1 MPKRVV
7 TGKVTSASAAKTR
20 RVEVPR
26 IVRHSKY
33 GKILHRRTVC
43 HVHDENEESG
53 AGDTVEIV
61 ESRPRSRLKRWELVR
76 VVAKST
82 AVDVASLR
90 SGARATRLREGAAKA
105 EEAELSA
112 RPEQASVANES
123 VNESVVETAESGGE
137 QGGVEPTSAEQPGTE
152 QAGE

>member
-7 TGKVTSASAAKTR
+7 TGTVTSDSAAKTR

-26 IVRHSKY
+26 IVRHTKY

-43 HVHDENEESG
+43 HVHDENEESA
-53 AGDTVEIV
+53 AGDTVEII

-105 EEAELSA
+105 E
-112 RPEQASVANES
+112 
-123 VNESVVETAESGGE
+123 
-137 QGGVEPTSAEQPGTE
+137 
-152 QAGE
+152 

>member
-1 MPKRVV
+1 
-7 TGKVTSASAAKTR
+7 
-20 RVEVPR
+20 
-26 IVRHSKY
+26 VRHTKY

-105 EEAELSA
+105 EEAELSGKSKQA
-112 RPEQASVANES
+112 ESAPVSEQASEVTS
-123 VNESVVETAESGGE
+123 GETEQSGGE
-137 QGGVEPTSAEQPGTE
+137 QASE
-152 QAGE
+152 